1 MKINQELRHGKDMR
15 RKVAYT
21 KIVTGGDP
29 FQYLKS
35 ISVMRKMKGPGR
47 KVGEENGAGWIMEL
61 GKERKSADP
70 HPHIVTFHKMGQK
83 KEVFMRLGK
92 CSLSAILGGLLVKV
106 KLLQWR

>member
-15 RKVAYT
+15 RKAAHT

-47 KVGEENGAGWIMEL
+47 KA
-61 GKERKSADP
+61 RR
-70 HPHIVTFHKMGQK
+70 MG
-83 KEVFMRLGK
+83 RDG
-92 CSLSAILGGLLVKV
+92 
-106 KLLQWR
+106 

>member
-15 RKVAYT
+15 RKAAHT

-47 KVGEENGAGWIMEL
+47 KVGEENGAGWIN
-61 GKERKSADP
+61 RKREEKCGPSSSYCNVP
-70 HPHIVTFHKMGQK
+70 QNGPEEGSFHAPRQM
-83 KEVFMRLGK
+83 
-92 CSLSAILGGLLVKV
+92 
-106 KLLQWR
+106 

>member
-61 GKERKSADP
+61 
-70 HPHIVTFHKMGQK
+70 VT
-83 KEVFMRLGK
+83 
-92 CSLSAILGGLLVKV
+92 C
-106 KLLQWR
+106 

>member
-35 ISVMRKMKGPGR
+35 ISVMRKKEGTGKEGR
-47 KVGEENGAGWIMEL
+47 RGEWGGMDNGA
-61 GKERKSADP
+61 RKREEKCGPSSSYCNVP
-70 HPHIVTFHKMGQK
+70 QNGPEEGSFHAPRKM
-83 KEVFMRLGK
+83 
-92 CSLSAILGGLLVKV
+92 
-106 KLLQWR
+106 

>member
-47 KVGEENGAGWIMEL
+47 KVGEENGAEWIN
-61 GKERKSADP
+61 RKREEKCGPSSSYCNVP
-70 HPHIVTFHKMGQK
+70 QNGPEEGSFHAPRQM
-83 KEVFMRLGK
+83 
-92 CSLSAILGGLLVKV
+92 
-106 KLLQWR
+106 